1 MSKKYE
7 WNVECMH
14 LISIHDFSE
23 PNPNL
28 NIIATS
34 SKNDIVDDIEEPYE
48 LLDIDHSSGDLVP
61 VESSQ

>member
-1 MSKKYE
+1 MQ
-7 WNVECMH
+7 